1 MNSSTFDLYQK
12 TEGGWIKVGNIQGA
26 QGEDGTDDKDSLSAY
41 EIWLQ
46 AGHVGTEEDF
56 LNWLKE
62 GGETTSSETSFL
74 QYYLLDDGTLAVGA
88 GRSQLLSE
96 IEIPA
101 AYQGRAVTRIAY
113 EGFANCINLQAITIP
128 NSVTVIEESA
138 FNGCESLASIA
149 IPDSVTKIG
158 LQAFN
163 FCQNLTS
170 VTFGEDNNLAAIGE
184 GAFSGNNS
192 LASVVIPASVTEIGF
207 AAFDLVSGISVYYGG
222 TQEQWSKID
231 IAQFNDAFANATR
244 YYYSESAPSAA
255 GNFWHYADGKVVVW
269 SV

>member
-1 MNSSTFDLYQK
+1 MKKILLSLLIAVCIGSMAAFAACESTEDPPASPAQQAYAQAVELGYEGTYEEFIELVFGKDGQNGTDDEKGEPGEDGLDGLQILTGEAEPSAAQGKEGDLYLNSSTFDLYQK

-46 AGHVGTEEDF
+46 AGHVGTEQDF

-62 GGETTSSETSFL
+62 GGETTSSEASFL

-113 EGFANCINLQAITIP
+113 EGFAK
-128 NSVTVIEESA
+128 
-138 FNGCESLASIA
+138 FN
-149 IPDSVTKIG
+149 
-158 LQAFN
+158 
-163 FCQNLTS
+163 
-170 VTFGEDNNLAAIGE
+170 
-184 GAFSGNNS
+184 
-192 LASVVIPASVTEIGF
+192 
-207 AAFDLVSGISVYYGG
+207 
-222 TQEQWSKID
+222 
-231 IAQFNDAFANATR
+231 
-244 YYYSESAPSAA
+244 
-255 GNFWHYADGKVVVW
+255 
-269 SV
+269 